1 MTLHLRQPLRFDK
14 GIGRFEEKASIS
26 RREAYINTSSLEIG
40 GRKSPLKLK
49 KSVGFQ
55 PICCLIYGFCLILR
69 LFYLY
74 FGLFRFYQI

>member
-40 GRKSPLKLK
+40 GSEAA
-49 KSVGFQ
+49 
-55 PICCLIYGFCLILR
+55 
-69 LFYLY
+69 
-74 FGLFRFYQI
+74 